1 MEFGLSTA
9 CMYPEILEQVI
20 ECYGKLGVS
29 QLEIFF
35 NTFSELS
42 KEYVR
47 ELKKRVDFYGMTVCS
62 VHPFTSGLEPLMLF
76 SEYERRVG
84 DMLELYKRFF
94 EAMQFLEAKVFVFHG
109 DNRANERNAA
119 LYAERYQKLYRCGKE
134 YGVIV
139 AQENIVRCKSGD
151 LDFLKELKCLL
162 GKEIAFVFDIKQ
174 AVRSGYDPMEVL
186 QVMGDQTVHLHL
198 NDHLPGKDCLLPGC
212 GRFDFSGCIRY
223 LREIGN
229 IPTMVVEVYHNN
241 YKLPIEL
248 AESLKF
254 LFNICDC

>member
-1 MEFGLSTA
+1 
-9 CMYPEILEQVI
+9 
-20 ECYGKLGVS
+20 
-29 QLEIFF
+29 
-35 NTFSELS
+35 
-42 KEYVR
+42 
-47 ELKKRVDFYGMTVCS
+47 
-62 VHPFTSGLEPLMLF
+62 
-76 SEYERRVG
+76 
-84 DMLELYKRFF
+84 
-94 EAMQFLEAKVFVFHG
+94 
-109 DNRANERNAA
+109 
-119 LYAERYQKLYRCGKE
+119 
-134 YGVIV
+134 
-139 AQENIVRCKSGD
+139 
-151 LDFLKELKCLL
+151 
-162 GKEIAFVFDIKQ
+162 
-174 AVRSGYDPMEVL
+174 MEVL